1 MAGDETMKPID
12 FSRDDKAA
20 LIARIQ
26 HFFDKELDQPVGLLK
41 SELVIDFFAKEIG
54 AAYYQQGLQDAH
66 AAFLK
71 RADDLADDI
80 YGMEQAA
87 RD

>member
-1 MAGDETMKPID
+1 MKPID
-12 FSRDDKAA
+12 FSREDKAA

-26 HFFDKELDQPVGLLK
+26 HFFEKELDHPVGLLR
-41 SELVIDFFAKEIG
+41 SELVLDFFAKEIG
-54 AAYYQQGLQDAH
+54 AAYYRQGLQHAH
-66 AAFLK
+66 TAFLK

-80 YGMEQAA
+80 YGLEQGA

>member
-1 MAGDETMKPID
+1 MELSKE
-12 FSRDDKAA
+12 DKAA

-26 HFFDKELDQPVGLLK
+26 HFFDNDLDQPVGLLK
-41 SELVIDFFAKEIG
+41 SELVLDFFAKEIG
-54 AAYYQQGLQDAH
+54 AAYYKQGLKDAH
-66 AAFLK
+66 TAFVK

-80 YGMEQAA
+80 YGLEQAA